1 MTAATETKFQIG
13 RTYST
18 RSICDINCVYSYEIL
33 SRTQATVTIS
43 IEGNEVKRK
52 VAVREGVE
60 TFYPMGKYSM
70 APVIRAA

>member
-1 MTAATETKFQIG
+1 MTTATATQFQIG
-13 RTYST
+13 RSYST
-18 RSICDINCVYSYEIL
+18 RSIGDIDCVYSYEIL
-33 SRTQATVTIS
+33 SRSQATVTIS
-43 IEGNEVKRK
+43 IEGKEVKRR